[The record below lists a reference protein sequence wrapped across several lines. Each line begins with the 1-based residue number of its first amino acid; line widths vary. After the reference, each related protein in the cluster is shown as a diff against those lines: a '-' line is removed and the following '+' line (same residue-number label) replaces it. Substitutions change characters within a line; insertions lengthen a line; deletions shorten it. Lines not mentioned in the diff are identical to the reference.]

1 MNETESDAIQAYWKE
16 IYHATFERLISSIK
30 DRLSAELVIVF
41 DEMERVL
48 VEAIT
53 KSDQVISLNNV
64 KRYYGTGTGKP
75 NPPLSDN
82 QLEEDSLKK
91 ELKILQREWNKLR
104 VGRSPP
110 TTYEDILNM
119 VVESM
124 KESSKDA
131 DGWWNDAPTRL
142 MTWTRSTMREEMFD
156 AIGILGWYKEE
167 LDDILDLKQIAN
179 DWVRSYGIGN
189 RIGNFGN
196 FTNDDLKIKD
206 FHPSGVDKN

>member
-1 MNETESDAIQAYWKE
+1 MNETESDAVQAYWEE
-16 IYHATFERLISSIK
+16 IYHATFERLIASIK

-131 DGWWNDAPTRL
+131 DGWWNDAPTVL
-142 MTWTRSTMREEMFD
+142 TLLCLISVAAGTS
-156 AIGILGWYKEE
+156 
-167 LDDILDLKQIAN
+167 
-179 DWVRSYGIGN
+179 SYA
-189 RIGNFGN
+189 
-196 FTNDDLKIKD
+196 
-206 FHPSGVDKN
+206 